1 MLKLY
6 KGITPNTNNLHYYFT
21 DFDDYLTEL
30 GTPFMQFELDN
41 YLINQN
47 QAIVNI
53 PEADAI
59 DITYMI
65 EQRDAYYRC
74 YNVDFVNYQ
83 TNGAV
88 FNLSVDY
95 WASYIAKASIDKIRV
110 TRCNRNVGIGVY
122 DSIAVT
128 KGNGIKQVIGESYDA
143 GTIIFTALVTVSSG
157 NLNTPATTMVKNY
170 AVKLGSLDVKS
181 ETSQQQVG
189 DEFDT
194 FFKMVNL
201 VSGINAVKGMGGI
214 NSDLN
219 ATLLHVYCADDK
231 VIDSACKIIS
241 HLPVFKATTKDFG
254 GVVFDITPNYELAPH
269 EFNYER
275 EIAIDVNNEYY
286 VGTKHYGLKLT
297 RTTEST
303 IKVNYN
309 FLYKNDSVQ
318 VLVKQGAQSLDIT
331 NAFEFGVAT
340 GGGTMSTQEKIAK
353 GIGVIGSFAGGGNA
367 IAKGEIMSGVL
378 NITSA
383 INSILP
389 QSNGGYIGGGDGLS
403 EHTHIVNGALYH
415 DNWEYLTRYESC
427 DDEKAQARLFGATFN
442 QQIASLADLTSY
454 ALLGEGTLTDTYIK
468 CDCCVNNIPTLA
480 QNYITSKLN
489 SGVYIKIL

>member
-21 DFDDYLTEL
+21 DFADYLTEL
-30 GTPFMQFELDN
+30 GTPFTQFELDN

-65 EQRDAYYRC
+65 EQRDGYYRC

-88 FNLSVDY
+88 FNISVDY

-128 KGNGIKQVIGESYDA
+128 RNEGIKQVIGETYDS
-143 GTIIFTALVTVSSG
+143 GTIIFTANMVIKTA
-157 NLNTPATTMVKNY
+157 TATEPAVTMVKTY
-170 AVKLGSLDVKS
+170 GVRLQELVTKD
-181 ETSQQQVG
+181 G
-189 DEFDT
+189 DTVVTDINT
-194 FFKMVNL
+194 FFKMVDL
-201 VSGINAVKGMGGI
+201 ISGINQIVGTGGI
-214 NSDLN
+214 G
-219 ATLLHVYCADDK
+219 TLTCSILHVYVGDDK
-231 VIDSACKIIS
+231 VINSACKS
-241 HLPVFKATTKDFG
+241 GVGLPTFKSNCKWHNGTLTFIPA
-254 GVVFDITPNYELAPH
+254 YELQPH

-275 EIAIDVNNEYY
+275 EIAIDINNEYY

-303 IKVNYN
+303 IKVNYQ
-309 FLYKNDSVQ
+309 FLYKQDGMQ

-331 NAFEFGVAT
+331 NAFSYSTTTSEGVMT
-340 GGGTMSTQEKIAK
+340 TQEQIAK
-353 GIGVIGSFAGGGNA
+353 GIGVIGSFAGGVNA
-367 IAKGEIMSGVL
+367 ISRGEILSGVL
-378 NITSA
+378 NVTSA

-389 QSNGGYIGGGDGLS
+389 KSNGGYIGGGDGLS
-403 EHTHIVNGALYH
+403 EHSHIVNGALYH

-442 QQIASLADLTSY
+442 QQIASLEGLTNY